1 MNTLA
6 LIYLFILVGFYL
18 ASIFLRI
25 DKRYQNFF
33 LIMLIL
39 FLMTIFSIIAF
50 YTSLYHGYKDFHIAK
65 LLDDLAERTVIQPSM
80 WLPFHKEITFTDLVI
95 FPVIAIPNYVTA
107 VAMITTLYKSGF
119 FRNTNRLFV
128 FENEVFKSLGTVA
141 IIFFIVFIIFSFFGR
156 EVTVKTNVR
165 LYLIINV
172 WVFVSDLILIVLTS
186 CFLVSIV
193 ENGKKVGSTL
203 VIVLLF
209 TFSIEIIYSVWN
221 MNVSKLFSIIYFLLI
236 FGISLYLYYN
246 NRKSSVLF
254 LTLTTPLLTMR
265 VILYMTYFSDKTLTP
280 PAF

>member
-33 LIMLIL
+33 LIMLML

-141 IIFFIVFIIFSFFGR
+141 IIFFIVFIIF
-156 EVTVKTNVR
+156 
-165 LYLIINV
+165 
-172 WVFVSDLILIVLTS
+172 
-186 CFLVSIV
+186 
-193 ENGKKVGSTL
+193 
-203 VIVLLF
+203 
-209 TFSIEIIYSVWN
+209 
-221 MNVSKLFSIIYFLLI
+221 
-236 FGISLYLYYN
+236 
-246 NRKSSVLF
+246 LF
-254 LTLTTPLLTMR
+254 LDER
-265 VILYMTYFSDKTLTP
+265 
-280 PAF
+280 